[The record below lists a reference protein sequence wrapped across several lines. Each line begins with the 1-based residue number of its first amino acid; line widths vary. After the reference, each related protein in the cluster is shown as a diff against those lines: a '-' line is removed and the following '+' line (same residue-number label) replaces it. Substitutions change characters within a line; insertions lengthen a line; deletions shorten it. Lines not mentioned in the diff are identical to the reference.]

1 MMATNAV
8 GGIKEN
14 AMHQPLLSPDDPLEV
29 VVIQSGQVCLV
40 NTELPY
46 TL

>member
-1 MMATNAV
+1 MTANDV
-8 GGIKEN
+8 GEVKEG
-14 AMHQPLLSPDDPLEV
+14 AMHQPLLSLDEPLV
-29 VVIQSGQVCLV
+29 VVVLQCGQVCLV